1 MATFVHRPHSLSRL
15 AVGAVAVALLAGT
28 LGACADGDGADGGT
42 GPAEKST
49 AGKTPAGSAPPA
61 RDGGARDDGAR
72 KAAGA
77 PQVPAHALTGYWQN
91 FTNEAKQQKLA
102 EVPDAYDIIA
112 VSFADAAGQPGEVGF
127 KLASKALGGYTV
139 DQFKAD
145 IKAKHQAGKMVIV
158 SVGGE
163 NGKVEVKDAA
173 AAERFATSV
182 HRLMTVYGFDGVDI
196 DTENNGFRAE
206 FMIQALKS
214 LREKAGPRLV
224 LTMAPQ
230 TIDMQKPT
238 DEYFRTALGVKD
250 FLTVV
255 NTQFYNSGSQ
265 LGCDGK
271 SYQQGTVDFLTAL
284 ACIQLEGGLDPSQ
297 VGLGLPTNK
306 ASKDAGYVDPSVI
319 AKAMNCLTE
328 GTDCGK
334 FKPAKKYPGLRGAMA
349 WSTNWDAAY
358 GNEWS
363 TAVGARV
370 RKLP

>member
-1 MATFVHRPHSLSRL
+1 V
-15 AVGAVAVALLAGT
+15 VGATAVALLIGT
-28 LGACADGDGADGGT
+28 LGACSGGGGSDGGGSDGGT
-42 GPAEKST
+42 SPA
-49 AGKTPAGSAPPA
+49 AKTPAST
-61 RDGGARDDGAR
+61 R

-91 FTNEAKQQKLA
+91 FKNEAKPQKLG
-102 EVPDAYDIIA
+102 EVPAAYDIVA
-112 VSFADAAGQPGEVGF
+112 VSFADAVGPDKPGEVDFTLDSEG
-127 KLASKALGGYTV
+127 LGGYTV

-145 IKAKHQAGKMVIV
+145 IRAKHQAGKMVIV

-163 NGKVEVKDAA
+163 HGKVEVKDAA
-173 AAERFATSV
+173 SAERFATSL

-196 DTENNGFRAE
+196 DTENGGFRSE

-214 LREKAGPRLV
+214 LHRKAGSRFV

-230 TIDMQKPT
+230 TVDMQKPT
-238 DEYFRTALGVKD
+238 DEYFKLALGVKD

-255 NTQFYNSGSQ
+255 NTQFYNSGSM
-265 LGCDGK
+265 LGCDGE

-306 ASKDAGYVDPSVI
+306 DSKDSGYVDPEVVGR
-319 AKAMNCLTE
+319 ALNCLTG
-328 GTDCGK
+328 GTECGE
-334 FKPAKKYPGLRGAMA
+334 FKPKKKYPGLRGAMA
-349 WSTNWDAAY
+349 WSTNWDASY

-363 TAVGARV
+363 TAVGAQV

>member
-1 MATFVHRPHSLSRL
+1 MVSTRHRTHPRSRL
-15 AVGAVAVALLAGT
+15 AAGAVAVALAVGV
-28 LGACADGDGADGGT
+28 LGGCSGGDGGGGDP
-42 GPAEKST
+42 GPATK
-49 AGKTPAGSAPPA
+49 APAGA
-61 RDGGARDDGAR
+61 AR
-72 KAAGA
+72 KPAGA

-91 FTNEAKQQKLA
+91 FTNGAKVQKLA
-102 EVPDAYDIIA
+102 DVPAAYDIVA
-112 VSFADAAGQPGEVGF
+112 VSFADATDKPGEVDF

-139 DQFKAD
+139 EQFKAD
-145 IKAKHQAGKMVIV
+145 LRAKHDAGKMVIV

-163 NGKVEVKDAA
+163 HGKVEVKDAA
-173 AAERFATSV
+173 SAERFAASV

-196 DTENNGFRAE
+196 DTENDGFRSE
-206 FMIQALKS
+206 FMVRALKS
-214 LREKAGPRLV
+214 LRQKAGERLV

-230 TIDMQKPT
+230 TVDMQKPT

-255 NTQFYNSGSQ
+255 NTQFYNSGSM
-265 LGCDGK
+265 LGCDGE
-271 SYQQGTVDFLTAL
+271 SYRQGTVDFLTSL

-306 ASKDAGYVDPSVI
+306 DSKDAGYVSPELVDR
-319 AKAMNCLTE
+319 AMNCLTL

-334 FKPAKKYPGLRGAMA
+334 FKPKKKYPGLRGAMA
-349 WSTNWDAAY
+349 WSTNWDATY

-363 TAVGARV
+363 TAVGAAV